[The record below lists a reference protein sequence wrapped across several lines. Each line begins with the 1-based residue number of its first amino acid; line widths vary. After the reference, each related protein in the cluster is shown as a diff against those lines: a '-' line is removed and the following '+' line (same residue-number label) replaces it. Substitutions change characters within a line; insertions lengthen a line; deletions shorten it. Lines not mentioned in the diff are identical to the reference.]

1 LVAGISFTPPS
12 LPRARG
18 KRDAG
23 GGKRLRNLN
32 PVCTGTDKGME
43 ENKLKVEEFGQSPK
57 ILTTFGRWIISFMEA
72 FNLIL
77 FVLLLLL
84 AVTQVLFRYML
95 MIPLPWTEE
104 LARFTLV
111 WVTFLGAAS
120 VTRRKL
126 HIAVDYF
133 IAKLP
138 AKTSRVFSLCSYS
151 LIVVFL
157 STVLWGA
164 LIMMEEAAPIFAGS
178 IPWLSQMYLYLGAVI
193 GVSFMI
199 FFVSLHLGREI
210 RNARQ
215 YFRGQSPAQP
225 RNLES

>member
-1 LVAGISFTPPS
+1 
-12 LPRARG
+12 
-18 KRDAG
+18 
-23 GGKRLRNLN
+23 
-32 PVCTGTDKGME
+32 ME
-43 ENKLKVEEFGQSPK
+43 ENKFKVKESRSSLK
-57 ILTTFGRWIISFMEA
+57 ILTKVGRWIISFMEG
-72 FNLIL
+72 FNLFL

-138 AKTSRVFSLCSYS
+138 GKTSRVFSLCSYS
-151 LIVVFL
+151 LILLFL

-164 LIMMEEAAPIFAGS
+164 LVMMEEAAPIFAGS
-178 IPWLSQMYLYLGAVI
+178 IPWLSQMYLYLGAVM
-193 GVSFMI
+193 GMSFMI
-199 FFVSLHLGREI
+199 IFVSLDLGREI
-210 RNARQ
+210 RNARRHS
-215 YFRGQSPAQP
+215 RGQSQAPP
-225 RNLES
+225 GSLEI

>member
-1 LVAGISFTPPS
+1 MKNCVDNGTAEPRVKPEESGQRPKPFAS
-12 LPRARG
+12 LG
-18 KRDAG
+18 K
-23 GGKRLRNLN
+23 
-32 PVCTGTDKGME
+32 
-43 ENKLKVEEFGQSPK
+43 
-57 ILTTFGRWIISFMEA
+57 WIIGFLDGFS
-72 FNLIL
+72 LLL

-84 AVTQVLFRYML
+84 AVTQVIFRYLL

-138 AKTSRVFSLCSYS
+138 VKTSRIFSLCSYS

-199 FFVSLHLGREI
+199 FFVALDLGREI
-210 RNARQ
+210 RNARRHS
-215 YFRGQSPAQP
+215 RGQSKAQP
-225 RNLES
+225 GILEI

>member
-1 LVAGISFTPPS
+1 MKNYMDNGTDE
-12 LPRARG
+12 PRA
-18 KRDAG
+18 K
-23 GGKRLRNLN
+23 
-32 PVCTGTDKGME
+32 TE
-43 ENKLKVEEFGQSPK
+43 ESGQHPK
-57 ILTTFGRWIISFMEA
+57 ALASLGNWIIRLMEG
-72 FNLIL
+72 FNLFL

-133 IAKLP
+133 IAKL
-138 AKTSRVFSLCSYS
+138 AVKTSRVFSLCSYC
-151 LIVVFL
+151 LILLFL
-157 STVLWGA
+157 STILWGA

-210 RNARQ
+210 RNARLHS
-215 YFRGQSPAQP
+215 RGQSKAQP
-225 RNLES
+225 RSLES

>member
-1 LVAGISFTPPS
+1 
-12 LPRARG
+12 
-18 KRDAG
+18 
-23 GGKRLRNLN
+23 
-32 PVCTGTDKGME
+32 ME
-43 ENKLKVEEFGQSPK
+43 ENKLKIEFGHSPR
-57 ILTTFGRWIISFMEA
+57 ILTAFGRWIISFMEG
-72 FNLIL
+72 FSLFL
-77 FVLLLLL
+77 FVLLLIL
-84 AVTQVLFRYML
+84 AILQVLFRYML

-138 AKTSRVFSLCSYS
+138 AKTSRVVSLCSYS
-151 LIVVFL
+151 LILLFL
-157 STVLWGA
+157 GSVLWGA
-164 LIMMEEAAPIFAGS
+164 LVMMEEAAPIFAGS

-199 FFVSLHLGREI
+199 YFVSLHLGREI
-210 RNARQ
+210 RNARLHS
-215 YFRGQSPAQP
+215 RGQSKAQP
-225 RNLES
+225 RSLES

>member
-1 LVAGISFTPPS
+1 M
-12 LPRARG
+12 
-18 KRDAG
+18 D
-23 GGKRLRNLN
+23 N
-32 PVCTGTDKGME
+32 GTDKPRAKPEESGQHPKPLASLGKWVIRLME
-43 ENKLKVEEFGQSPK
+43 G
-57 ILTTFGRWIISFMEA
+57 
-72 FNLIL
+72 FNLFL
-77 FVLLLLL
+77 FVLLLIL
-84 AVTQVLFRYML
+84 AIIQVLFRYML

-133 IAKLP
+133 ISKLSP
-138 AKTSRVFSLCSYS
+138 KTSRVFSLCSYS
-151 LIVVFL
+151 LIIVFL

-164 LIMMEEAAPIFAGS
+164 LVMMEEAAPIFAGS

-210 RNARQ
+210 RNARL
-215 YFRGQSPAQP
+215 YFQGQSRAQP
-225 RNLES
+225 SSLES

>member
-1 LVAGISFTPPS
+1 MEK
-12 LPRARG
+12 PRP
-18 KRDAG
+18 K
-23 GGKRLRNLN
+23 
-32 PVCTGTDKGME
+32 PE
-43 ENKLKVEEFGQSPK
+43 ESGQSPK
-57 ILTTFGRWIISFMEA
+57 ILTTVGRWIISFMEG
-72 FNLIL
+72 FNLFL

-138 AKTSRVFSLCSYS
+138 VKTSRVFSLCSYS

-164 LIMMEEAAPIFAGS
+164 LIMMEEAAPIFTGS

-193 GVSFMI
+193 GLSFMI
-199 FFVSLHLGREI
+199 FFVSLDLGREI
-210 RNARQ
+210 RNARLHS
-215 YFRGQSPAQP
+215 RGLPKAQP
-225 RNLES
+225 SSLES

>member
-1 LVAGISFTPPS
+1 MEKPRPKPEESGQHLKPLASLGKGIIH
-12 LPRARG
+12 L
-18 KRDAG
+18 
-23 GGKRLRNLN
+23 
-32 PVCTGTDKGME
+32 ME
-43 ENKLKVEEFGQSPK
+43 G
-57 ILTTFGRWIISFMEA
+57 
-72 FNLIL
+72 FNLFL

-138 AKTSRVFSLCSYS
+138 AQTNRAFSLCSYS
-151 LIVVFL
+151 LILVFL
-157 STVLWGA
+157 ATVLWGA
-164 LIMMEEAAPIFAGS
+164 MVMMEEAAPIFAGS

-193 GVSFMI
+193 GLSFMI
-199 FFVSLHLGREI
+199 FFVSLDLGREI
-210 RNARQ
+210 RNARLHS
-215 YFRGQSPAQP
+215 RGLPKAQP
-225 RNLES
+225 SSLES